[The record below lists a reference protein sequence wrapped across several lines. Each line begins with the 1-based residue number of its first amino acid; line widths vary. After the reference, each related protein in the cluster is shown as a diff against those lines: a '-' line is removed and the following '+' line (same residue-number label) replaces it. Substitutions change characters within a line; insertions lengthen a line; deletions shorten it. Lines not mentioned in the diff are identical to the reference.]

1 MQVYNTYTFRSL
13 YNTRL
18 YTFTRI
24 LGMQKRWKQ
33 KNSFLIIKFF
43 SKFWGTCWTTKN
55 FKNFCKNSRHLK

>member
-24 LGMQKRWKQ
+24 LDVQKRWKQ
-33 KNSFLIIKFF
+33 KIVFLILQNL
-43 SKFWGTCWTTKN
+43 SKFWDTC
-55 FKNFCKNSRHLK
+55 